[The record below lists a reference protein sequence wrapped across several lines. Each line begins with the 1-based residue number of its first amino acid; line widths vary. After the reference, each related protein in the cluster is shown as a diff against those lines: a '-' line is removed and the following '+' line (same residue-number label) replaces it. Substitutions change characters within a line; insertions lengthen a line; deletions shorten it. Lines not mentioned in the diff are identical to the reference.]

1 MRAIGA
7 TPKKIYSLFV
17 YEGMIISF
25 LSILIGLSMAY
36 PLSQL
41 AAVFFGQLMLG
52 KEAVLAYAF
61 SPSGFFITLAMTF
74 LFGWMA
80 SRIPAKSAI
89 KIPTHKALSYE

>member
-17 YEGMIISF
+17 MEGMITSW
-25 LSILIGLSMAY
+25 LSIVFGLLISW
-36 PLSQL
+36 PLSKL
-41 AAVFFGQLMLG
+41 AAVFFGNLMLG
-52 KEAVLAYAF
+52 KEAILQSAF
-61 SPSGFFITLAMTF
+61 SLSGFLITFAVTI

-89 KIPTHKALSYE
+89 DVPTHKALSYE